1 VESVRV
7 RFAPSP
13 TGFLHLGVARTAL
26 FNWLFARSQGGTY
39 ILRVDDTDDQRST
52 AEAMASIFGSLEWLG
67 LAWDEGPGVGGD
79 SGPYFQSQRIERH
92 QERAR
97 SLIDEEKA
105 YYCYCTREEVQAKR
119 ELAAKEK
126 RPYRYDGRCRNL
138 SDADRSRFEDEGRA
152 KTVRFVVDRSRT
164 IVVEDLILGRVT
176 VEAETLDDFIFMKPN
191 FGPLYNFTSPVDDAD
206 MGITHVIR
214 GQDHMSNTPRQV
226 LICEAFGWTP
236 PQFAHIPMVHN
247 LQGKKLSK
255 RDGAVGVEDYR
266 DMGFVPEAMVNYLAR
281 LAWSGEG
288 DQEVFS
294 SEELIEQF
302 TLDRV
307 GKSPSRF
314 DLKKLTWLN
323 GHHVGEKSVQARTD
337 GVAPFLRNA
346 GHDPDSIPREQLE
359 QIVEAVGDRLHTYAD
374 IVPYAGHFF
383 APDDGYEFDPAALK
397 KWFKGADALAVVSDV
412 QPLLANVE
420 PFDLSNVEE
429 AMRGWIEERGE
440 KVIRVLQPIRVAVT
454 GKMVGPSLFDVLA
467 LLGKDAVL
475 ARLAR
480 AESELPALL
489 G

>member
-1 VESVRV
+1 MDSVRV

-13 TGFLHLGVARTAL
+13 TGYLHLGSARTAL

-52 AEAMASIFGSLEWLG
+52 EDSMKSIFGSLEWLG
-67 LAWDEGPGVGGD
+67 LDWDEGPGVGGEN
-79 SGPYFQSQRIERH
+79 GPYFQAQRIERH
-92 QERAR
+92 QECAR
-97 SLIDEEKA
+97 RLLDEDKA
-105 YYCYCTREEVQAKR
+105 YYCYCTRDEVQAKR
-119 ELAAKEK
+119 EQAAREK

-138 SDADRSRFEDEGRA
+138 SAEERSRFEDEGRT

-164 IVVEDLILGRVT
+164 IVVADQILGSVT

-214 GQDHMSNTPRQV
+214 GQDHMPNTPRQI

-236 PQFAHIPMVHN
+236 PAFAHIPMVHN

-266 DMGFVPEAMVNYLAR
+266 DMGFLPEAMVNYLVR

-288 DQEVFS
+288 EQEIFS
-294 SEELIEQF
+294 VQELTEQF

-314 DLKKLTWLN
+314 DPKRLTWLN
-323 GHHVGEKSVQARTD
+323 GHYIGERPVAERAD
-337 GVAPFLRNA
+337 GAVPFLRQA
-346 GHDPDSIPREQLE
+346 GYDPDCVPRETLE
-359 QIVEAVGDRLHTYAD
+359 RIVEAVGDRLHTYAD
-374 IVPYAGHFF
+374 IVTYAGYFF
-383 APDDGYEFDPAALK
+383 TADDAYEFDPAALK
-397 KWFKGADALAVVSDV
+397 KWFKRPEALSVVADALAVIEGI
-412 QPLLANVE
+412 E
-420 PFDLSNVEE
+420 PFDLASIEATMRSWVE
-429 AMRGWIEERGE
+429 ARGE
-440 KVIRVLQPIRVAVT
+440 KVIQVLQPIRVAVT
-454 GKMVGPSLFDVLA
+454 GKMVGPSLFEVLE

-475 ARLAR
+475 ARLRR
-480 AESELPALL
+480 AEADLPGALA
-489 G
+489 